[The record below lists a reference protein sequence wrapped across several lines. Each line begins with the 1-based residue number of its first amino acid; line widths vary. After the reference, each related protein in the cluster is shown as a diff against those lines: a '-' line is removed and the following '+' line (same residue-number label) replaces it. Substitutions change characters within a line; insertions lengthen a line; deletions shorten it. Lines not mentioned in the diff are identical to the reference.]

1 MIKIEEKY
9 KSPDAYIMCELKQAH
24 NHIEQL
30 ENSLDEIVKKL
41 RSAECQIINQNDYI
55 IELETKLGIVGDV

>member
-1 MIKIEEKY
+1 MNRY
-9 KSPDAYIMCELKQAH
+9 SSPNEYVMYDLKLAH
-24 NHIEQL
+24 DRIIQL